1 MRELTTLE
9 MEQVGG
15 GWAFLGPVVASLS
28 PTVVRVGVG
37 ALAGGAAFVG
47 SSIYSLVDWSTRL
60 MENTCEQG
68 GRASMSVGFFS
79 ASCDRT
85 QTRTKTEPSQPATT
99 EDGP

>member
-47 SSIYSLVDWSTRL
+47 SSLYSLVDWSTRL

-68 GRASMSVGFFS
+68 GRASVSVGFFS

-85 QTRTKTEPSQPATT
+85 QAPPKTETNPPAPT
-99 EDGP
+99 DGGP